1 MIFRYLFFLLITFG
15 TCSAQTKEI
24 NISRFK
30 INEADDIDDTQQLDE
45 AIAYIAEK
53 GGTLSIPAGRYI
65 LDNNNRKRIG
75 VNSASYIFLAKNSFT
90 IKMHPN
96 AILLYKNGFKGFRFR
111 TTTDPN
117 KKTVNKLSA
126 KIEGGTIDAK
136 DNFPKKINGNPEI
149 WAFALETFTEAIV
162 TNVKVQNMF
171 GTAGIASYQNSFF
184 KLKNSLFTNV
194 AGNPFDYVDNHG
206 NGVYVHSTAK
216 YDISNNLFVNK
227 SSRIGTV
234 GICIE
239 DNLTGSGVITNNL
252 ITGYDRAIH
261 VELISGTATI
271 DSNKLIGNLSGVV
284 LWNNFGNKQ
293 IVTNNFI
300 SNQGLAKDIKP
311 ILYTNSAIL
320 LLGKDTNNGSLIQN
334 NKIELSE
341 KYFLPNSLLQVTSS
355 NMKIVNNAFKDFSKS
370 LALSISEGRG
380 ANDRVKNIE
389 FSKNTV
395 IAKKVFAYDGSLL
408 NINNNSID
416 AEELTFSFDD
426 SENRFINNQIRL
438 KGSSKAKILGNYKKK

>member
-24 NISRFK
+24 NISKFK
-30 INEADDIDDTQQLDE
+30 INGADDIDDTQQFDE

-53 GGTLSIPAGRYI
+53 GGTLTIPAGRYI

-75 VNSASYIFLAKNSFT
+75 VNNASYIFLAKNSFI

-96 AILLYKNGFKGFRFR
+96 AVLLYKNGFKGFRFR

-117 KKTVNKLSA
+117 EKTVNKLSA
-126 KIEGGTIDAK
+126 KIEGGTIEAK
-136 DNFPKKINGNPEI
+136 DNFPKKINGNPDI
-149 WAFALETFTEAIV
+149 WAFALETFTEVTI
-162 TNVKVQNMF
+162 TNVIVQNMF

-184 KLKNSLFTNV
+184 KLKNSLFNNV
-194 AGNPFDYVDNHG
+194 TGNPFDYVDNHG

-216 YDISNNLFVNK
+216 YDISNNSFVNE
-227 SSRIGTV
+227 SSRLGTV

-239 DNLTGSGVITNNL
+239 DNLTGSGIITNNL
-252 ITGYDRAIH
+252 VSGYDRGIH

-300 SNQGLAKDIKP
+300 SNQGLAKEVKP

-320 LLGKDTNNGSLIQN
+320 LLGKDTNNGSLIKN

-341 KYFLPNSLLQVTSS
+341 KFFLPNSFIQVTSS
-355 NMKIVNNAFKDFSKS
+355 DMKIVNNIFNDYSKTLS
-370 LALSISEGRG
+370 ISISEGRG
-380 ANDRVKNIE
+380 TNDRVKNIE

-395 IAKKVFAYDGSLL
+395 IAKKVYAYDGSLL

-426 SENRFINNQIRL
+426 TENRLLNNQIRL
-438 KGSSKAKILGNYKKK
+438 KGSSEAKIIGNYKKK